1 MKIRSTKTFTFAMAH
16 LLSGHKGLCKNLHGH
31 NYKMEVTAVAQGD
44 NAVKES
50 GPAEGMVVDFK
61 DLKQFVNVV
70 VVDPLDHAT
79 MIWQDSEDPFEHA
92 LLDLLFKHG
101 KKVAVVAYRP
111 TAENMAADFMSKL
124 NSVLNDAGAE
134 YRIEKIKLWETD
146 SSYSEIL
153 PV

>member
-31 NYKMEVTAVAQGD
+31 NYKMEVTAVAQSN
-44 NAVKES
+44 NAVKEV

-61 DLKQFVNVV
+61 DLKQFVNEAIVN
-70 VVDPLDHAT
+70 PLDHAT
-79 MIWQDSEDPFEHA
+79 MIWEDSKDPFEHA
-92 LLDLLFKHG
+92 LYDLLRKYD
-101 KKVAVVAYRP
+101 KKVVVVAYRP
-111 TAENMAADFMSKL
+111 TAENMAADFMGRL
-124 NSVLNDAGAE
+124 NTILNATEAD

>member
-31 NYKMEVTAVAQGD
+31 NYKMEVTAVAQSN
-44 NAVKES
+44 NAVKEV

-61 DLKQFVNVV
+61 DLKQFVNEVIV
-70 VVDPLDHAT
+70 NPLDHAT
-79 MIWQDSEDPFEHA
+79 MIWEDSKDPFEHDLCA
-92 LLDLLFKHG
+92 LLRKYD
-101 KKVAVVAYRP
+101 KKVVVVAYRP
-111 TAENMAADFMSKL
+111 TAENMAADFMGRL
-124 NSVLNDAGAE
+124 NTILNATEAD

>member
-31 NYKMEVTAVAQGD
+31 NYKMEVTAVAQSN
-44 NAVKES
+44 NAVKEV

-61 DLKQFVNVV
+61 DLKQFVNKAIVN
-70 VVDPLDHAT
+70 PLDHAT
-79 MIWQDSEDPFEHA
+79 MIWEDSKDPFEHELWA
-92 LLDLLFKHG
+92 LLRKYD
-101 KKVAVVAYRP
+101 KKVVVVAYRP
-111 TAENMAADFMSKL
+111 TAENMAADFMSRL
-124 NSVLNDAGAE
+124 NTILNAIEAD